1 MLIDE
6 AVNIVKD
13 ETDYFSE
20 ASTEHLK
27 TSLLD
32 VDKFIRVNQLKEI
45 TNPVFFNGPTPTEDG
60 LLSNE
65 IFGITKAERS
75 GIYAYIDLG
84 GSFFHPLVYKTLCKL
99 NNKISDIKM
108 FINFNKK
115 SDFKNR
121 SITSIIT
128 FNCCE

>member
-32 VDKFIRVNQLKEI
+32 VDKFIRANQLKEI

-84 GSFFHPLVYKTLCKL
+84 GPFFNP
-99 NNKISDIKM
+99 
-108 FINFNKK
+108 
-115 SDFKNR
+115 
-121 SITSIIT
+121 
-128 FNCCE
+128 

>member
-45 TNPVFFNGPTPTEDG
+45 TNPVFLMVLHLQKMDCFLMKFLV
-60 LLSNE
+60 LL
-65 IFGITKAERS
+65 KLR
-75 GIYAYIDLG
+75 D
-84 GSFFHPLVYKTLCKL
+84 LVYML
-99 NNKISDIKM
+99 I
-108 FINFNKK
+108 
-115 SDFKNR
+115 
-121 SITSIIT
+121 
-128 FNCCE
+128 